1 MSPSRLWWRKNAKKR
16 PRGEPSQGPPSGLS
30 RRRMERDT
38 RKRTLKDSQPTE
50 VSSRDQD
57 RRRYCHFHCNYEH
70 DTEECYNLK
79 NQIEELIHRD
89 HLDRYIRKPREPS
102 LHPNG
107 PMERHIDV
115 IVGGPAVGGI
125 SSSARKA
132 YARAENQKR
141 PRPRGDP
148 GFTFESESEYPD
160 HDDALVV
167 TARIANACFT
177 GDAITP
183 VGVATLPVTFGD
195 EPRTK
200 TLMVHF
206 TVVDLPSAYN
216 VIIRRLTLNMLGA
229 VVSTYHHSMKFSTNA
244 GPREIKSDPQEL
256 RRCSLAATTIPR
268 KDNKAL
274 VPDPREPHKPD
285 TRPEPSEPTLEVLLE
300 KAHPERT
307 V

>member
-1 MSPSRLWWRKNAKKR
+1 MIGIRPSRLFWSLVER
-16 PRGEPSQGPPSGLS
+16 PP
-30 RRRMERDT
+30 
-38 RKRTLKDSQPTE
+38 
-50 VSSRDQD
+50 
-57 RRRYCHFHCNYEH
+57 
-70 DTEECYNLK
+70 
-79 NQIEELIHRD
+79 
-89 HLDRYIRKPREPS
+89 
-102 LHPNG
+102 
-107 PMERHIDV
+107 V
-115 IVGGPAVGGI
+115 IVPETLQRANQYVTIETLVAEKREEAPTG
-125 SSSARKA
+125 SSARKA

-167 TARIANACFT
+167 MARIANACVRRIMRDTGSSADILYLDAFHKLGMTNRTLTPMTSILTEFT
-177 GDAITP
+177 SDALTP

-244 GPREIKSDPQEL
+244 GPRKIKSDPQEL
-256 RRCSLAATTIPR
+256 RRCYLAATTIPR
-268 KDNKAL
+268 KDNKTL
-274 VPDPREPHKPD
+274 VPDPHEPHKPD
-285 TRPEPSEPTLEVLLE
+285 TRPEPSEPTLEMLLE